1 MQQTQSDRAAILAHV
16 QRLQE
21 KVQTLQFVYKH
32 LYQIDV
38 KLEITFRTGDRILL
52 DQLLIP
58 FSLEMEIKNLIGDSI
73 DEYQRQIIN
82 LTTVAN
88 ENDQISFWTIICFIN
103 ATDRSVITN
112 LNRTSIFT
120 PNTKKN

>member
-1 MQQTQSDRAAILAHV
+1 MQDYLQDRAEILAHV
-16 QRLQE
+16 QRLQG
-21 KVQTLQFVYKH
+21 KVNTLQFVYKH

-73 DEYQRQIIN
+73 DEYQRQIVN
-82 LTTVAN
+82 LTSLAN
-88 ENDQISFWTIICFIN
+88 ENDQNHSWTAMDLFVLLTTMRKHTN
-103 ATDRSVITN
+103 SNRNSV
-112 LNRTSIFT
+112 FT
-120 PNTKKN
+120 PNI

>member
-1 MQQTQSDRAAILAHV
+1 MQDYLQDRAEILAHV
-16 QRLQE
+16 QRLQG
-21 KVQTLQFVYKH
+21 KVNTLQFVYKH

-73 DEYQRQIIN
+73 DEYQRQIVN
-82 LTTVAN
+82 LTSLAN
-88 ENDQISFWTIICFIN
+88 ENDQSHSWTAMDLFVLLTAMRKHTN
-103 ATDRSVITN
+103 SGRNSV
-112 LNRTSIFT
+112 FT
-120 PNTKKN
+120 PNI

>member
-1 MQQTQSDRAAILAHV
+1 MQDYLQDRAEILAHV
-16 QRLQE
+16 QRLQG
-21 KVQTLQFVYKH
+21 KVNTLQFVYKH

-73 DEYQRQIIN
+73 DEYQRQIVN
-82 LTTVAN
+82 LTSLAN
-88 ENDQISFWTIICFIN
+88 ENDKSH
-103 ATDRSVITN
+103 S
-112 LNRTSIFT
+112 
-120 PNTKKN
+120 

>member
-1 MQQTQSDRAAILAHV
+1 MQDYLQDRAEILAHV
-16 QRLQE
+16 QRLQG
-21 KVQTLQFVYKH
+21 KVNTLQFVYKH

-73 DEYQRQIIN
+73 DEYQRQIVN
-82 LTTVAN
+82 LTSLAS
-88 ENDQISFWTIICFIN
+88 ENDQTIN
-103 ATDRSVITN
+103 
-112 LNRTSIFT
+112 
-120 PNTKKN
+120 